1 MQDIRR
7 WIASLEWFMD
17 IVTSNNKCVR
27 RESGVGFHR
36 NLHWVAGVKRPV
48 EVDEDFY
55 YYPTRL
61 YVGWLSFH
69 RNAHNALIA

>member
-1 MQDIRR
+1 
-7 WIASLEWFMD
+7 MD
-17 IVTSNNKCVR
+17 LVTSNNKHVR

-55 YYPTRL
+55 YYLTRL
-61 YVGWLSFH
+61 MLGG
-69 RNAHNALIA
+69 